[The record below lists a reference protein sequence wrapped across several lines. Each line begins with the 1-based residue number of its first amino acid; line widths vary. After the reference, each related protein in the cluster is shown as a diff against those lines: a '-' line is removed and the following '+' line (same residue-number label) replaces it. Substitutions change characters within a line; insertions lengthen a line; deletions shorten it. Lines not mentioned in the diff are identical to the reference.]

1 MARSEYEIK
10 LNLPSKAFGNGYVI
24 LWEKEENRMN
34 EHDEIKTEI
43 KDHSLSKEPD
53 LQKTMSVPEMRKL
66 LGLKKTEGYWLVHRG
81 FFKTEII
88 GGMMRVDIESFEKW
102 YANQVKHKKVNGEEP
117 GRELIKGSY
126 SFQDAANLLGINS
139 ACLYEIWKKEDRKT
153 IKVDFVKRIP
163 KEEFDKW
170 LYGQTAYKKSDRIPT
185 VSDME
190 KDYIR
195 FEETARLLNIQEE
208 VMLKLTRT
216 GKYKAL
222 FEVRVFDNKRWI
234 SRKSFRLFLN
244 AQNEYRVAGNDENTS
259 SDDLIAETKEYVSR
273 NEAAELA
280 GVTASTITKWIQAE
294 VFPCIGAGK
303 VLRIKRTDFLDWLN
317 ESRKV
322 RM

>member
-1 MARSEYEIK
+1 MKEYNEIRTEIK
-10 LNLPSKAFGNGYVI
+10 AEF
-24 LWEKEENRMN
+24 
-34 EHDEIKTEI
+34 KTEI
-43 KDHSLSKEPD
+43 KNQHSSKEPAM
-53 LQKTMSVPEMRKL
+53 QKTMSVPEMRKM
-66 LGLKKTEGYWLVHRG
+66 LGLKKTEGYWLVHRE

-117 GRELIKGSY
+117 GRELIKDSY
-126 SFQDAANLLGINS
+126 SFQDVANLLGINS

-170 LYGQTAYKKSDRIPT
+170 LYRQTAYKKSDRIPT

-208 VMLKLTRT
+208 TMLKLIRT

-244 AQNEYRVAGNDENTS
+244 AQNEYRVDGNDENIL

>member
-1 MARSEYEIK
+1 MARPEYEIK
-10 LNLPSKAFGNGYVI
+10 LNLPSKAFWDEHVI
-24 LWEKEENRMN
+24 LWEKEENRMKEYN
-34 EHDEIKTEI
+34 EIRTEI
-43 KDHSLSKEPD
+43 KNHRLSKESA

-66 LGLKKTEGYWLVHRG
+66 LGLKKTEGYWLVHRE

-88 GGMMRVDIESFEKW
+88 GGIMRVDIESFEKW

-117 GRELIKGSY
+117 DRELIKGSY
-126 SFQDAANLLGINS
+126 SFQDAAKLLGINS
-139 ACLYEIWKKEDRKT
+139 ACLYEIWKKEERKT

-170 LYGQTAYKKSDRIPT
+170 LYGQTAYKKSDRMPT
-185 VSDME
+185 IKDME

-195 FEETARLLNIQEE
+195 FEEIARLLNIQEE
-208 VMLKLTRT
+208 TMLKLIRT
-216 GKYKAL
+216 SKYKAL

-244 AQNEYRVAGNDENTS
+244 AQNEYRVDGNDENIL

-280 GVTASTITKWIQAE
+280 GVTASTIKKWIQAE

>member
-1 MARSEYEIK
+1 MKEY
-10 LNLPSKAFGNGYVI
+10 
-24 LWEKEENRMN
+24 N
-34 EHDEIKTEI
+34 ETRTEI
-43 KDHSLSKEPD
+43 KNHGLIKEPA
-53 LQKTMSVPEMRKL
+53 LKKTMSVPEMRKL
-66 LGLKKTEGYWLVHRG
+66 LGLKKTEGYWLVHRE

-102 YANQVKHKKVNGEEP
+102 YANQVKHKKVDGEEP

-139 ACLYEIWKKEDRKT
+139 ASLYEIWKKEDRKT

-163 KEEFDKW
+163 KEEFENW
-170 LYGQTAYKKSDRIPT
+170 LSEQTVYKKSDRMPT
-185 VSDME
+185 INDME

-208 VMLKLTRT
+208 TMLKLIRT
-216 GKYKAL
+216 GKYKSL
-222 FEVRVFDNKRWI
+222 FEVRVFDNKKWI

-244 AQNEYRVAGNDENTS
+244 AQNEYRITDNDENTS
-259 SDDLIAETKEYVSR
+259 PDNLIIETKEYISR

-280 GVTASTITKWIQAE
+280 GVKASTITKWIQAGA
-294 VFPCIGAGK
+294 FPCVGAGK
-303 VLRIKRTDFLDWLN
+303 VLRIKRADFLAWLN

>member
-1 MARSEYEIK
+1 MLYCGRRREHRM
-10 LNLPSKAFGNGYVI
+10 
-24 LWEKEENRMN
+24 KEQYK
-34 EHDEIKTEI
+34 ISTEI
-43 KDHSLSKEPD
+43 KNHGLIKEPA
-53 LQKTMSVPEMRKL
+53 LKKTMSVPEMRKL
-66 LGLKKTEGYWLVHRG
+66 LGLKKTEGYWLVHRE

-102 YANQVKHKKVNGEEP
+102 YANQVKHKKVDGEEP

-126 SFQDAANLLGINS
+126 SFQDAANLLGVNN
-139 ACLYEIWKKEDRKT
+139 ACLYEIWKKEERKT

-163 KEEFDKW
+163 KEEFENW
-170 LYGQTAYKKSDRIPT
+170 LSEQTVYKKSDRMPT
-185 VSDME
+185 INDME

-208 VMLKLTRT
+208 TMLKLIRT

-222 FEVRVFDNKRWI
+222 FEVRVFDNRRWI

-244 AQNEYRVAGNDENTS
+244 AQNEYRITDNDENTS
-259 SDDLIAETKEYVSR
+259 PDNLIIEIKEYISR

-280 GVTASTITKWIQAE
+280 GVKASTITKWIQAE

>member
-1 MARSEYEIK
+1 M
-10 LNLPSKAFGNGYVI
+10 
-24 LWEKEENRMN
+24 KEQYK
-34 EHDEIKTEI
+34 ISTEI
-43 KDHSLSKEPD
+43 KNNGLIKEPA

-66 LGLKKTEGYWLVHRG
+66 LGLKKTEGYWLVHRE

-126 SFQDAANLLGINS
+126 SFQDAANLLGVNN
-139 ACLYEIWKKEDRKT
+139 ACLYEIWKKEERKT

-170 LYGQTAYKKSDRIPT
+170 LYGQTAYKKSDRMPT
-185 VSDME
+185 IKDME

-195 FEETARLLNIQEE
+195 FEEIARLLNIQEE
-208 VMLKLTRT
+208 TMLKLTRT

-244 AQNEYRVAGNDENTS
+244 AQNEYRITDNDENTS
-259 SDDLIAETKEYVSR
+259 SDNLIIETKEYISR

-280 GVTASTITKWIQAE
+280 GVKASTITKWIQAE
-294 VFPCIGAGK
+294 VFPCIGVGK

-322 RM
+322 RI

>member
-1 MARSEYEIK
+1 M
-10 LNLPSKAFGNGYVI
+10 
-24 LWEKEENRMN
+24 KEQYK
-34 EHDEIKTEI
+34 ISTEI
-43 KDHSLSKEPD
+43 KNHGLIKEPA
-53 LQKTMSVPEMRKL
+53 LKKTMSVPEMRKL
-66 LGLKKTEGYWLVHRG
+66 LGLKKTEGYWLVHRE

-102 YANQVKHKKVNGEEP
+102 YANQVKHKKVDGEEP

-126 SFQDAANLLGINS
+126 SFQDAANLLGVNN
-139 ACLYEIWKKEDRKT
+139 ACLYEIWKKEERKT

-163 KEEFDKW
+163 KEEFENW
-170 LYGQTAYKKSDRIPT
+170 LSEQTVYKKSDRMPT
-185 VSDME
+185 INDME

-208 VMLKLTRT
+208 TMLKLIRT

-222 FEVRVFDNKRWI
+222 FEVRVFDNRRWI

-244 AQNEYRVAGNDENTS
+244 AQNEYRITDNDENTS
-259 SDDLIAETKEYVSR
+259 PDNLIIEIKEYISR

-280 GVTASTITKWIQAE
+280 GVTATTITKWIQAE

>member
-1 MARSEYEIK
+1 MKEY
-10 LNLPSKAFGNGYVI
+10 
-24 LWEKEENRMN
+24 N
-34 EHDEIKTEI
+34 ETRTEI
-43 KDHSLSKEPD
+43 KNHRLRKEPA

-66 LGLKKTEGYWLVHRG
+66 LGLKKTEGYWLVHRE

-117 GRELIKGSY
+117 GRELIKSSY
-126 SFQDAANLLGINS
+126 SFQDAANLLGVNN
-139 ACLYEIWKKEDRKT
+139 ACLYEIWKKEERKT

-170 LYGQTAYKKSDRIPT
+170 LSRQTVYKKSDRIPT
-185 VSDME
+185 ISDME

-195 FEETARLLNIQEE
+195 FEEIARLLNIHEE
-208 VMLKLTRT
+208 VMLKLIRI
-216 GKYKAL
+216 GEYKSL
-222 FEVRVFDNKRWI
+222 FEVRVFDNKKWI

-244 AQNEYRVAGNDENTS
+244 AQNEYRITDNDENTS
-259 SDDLIAETKEYVSR
+259 PDNLIIETKEYISR

-280 GVTASTITKWIQAE
+280 GVTASTITKWIQAA

-303 VLRIKRTDFLDWLN
+303 VLRIKRTDFLAWLN
-317 ESRKV
+317 ESRKA
-322 RM
+322 RI

>member
-1 MARSEYEIK
+1 M
-10 LNLPSKAFGNGYVI
+10 
-24 LWEKEENRMN
+24 KEQYK
-34 EHDEIKTEI
+34 ISTEI
-43 KDHSLSKEPD
+43 KNHGLIKEPA

-66 LGLKKTEGYWLVHRG
+66 LGLKKTEGYWLVHRE

-102 YANQVKHKKVNGEEP
+102 YANQVKHKKVDGEEP
-117 GRELIKGSY
+117 GRELIKSSY
-126 SFQDAANLLGINS
+126 SFQDAANLLGVNN
-139 ACLYEIWKKEDRKT
+139 ACLYEIWKKEERKT

-163 KEEFDKW
+163 KEEFENW
-170 LYGQTAYKKSDRIPT
+170 LSEQTVYKKSDRMPT
-185 VSDME
+185 INDME

-208 VMLKLTRT
+208 TMLKLIRT

-222 FEVRVFDNKRWI
+222 FEVRVFDNRRWI

-244 AQNEYRVAGNDENTS
+244 TQNEYRITDNDENTS
-259 SDDLIAETKEYVSR
+259 PDNLIIETKEYISR

-280 GVTASTITKWIQAE
+280 GVKASTITKWIQAE
-294 VFPCIGAGK
+294 VFPCVGAGK
-303 VLRIKRTDFLDWLN
+303 VLRIKRADFLAWLN